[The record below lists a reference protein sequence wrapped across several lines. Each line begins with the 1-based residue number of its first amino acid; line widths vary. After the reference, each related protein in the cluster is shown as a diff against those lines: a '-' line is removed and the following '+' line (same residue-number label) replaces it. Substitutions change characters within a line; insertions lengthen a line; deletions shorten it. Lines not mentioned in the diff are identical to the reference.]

1 VLEVA
6 GVATD
11 MTTCEEI
18 GMTTQAGIVDNE
30 REFVLRCVGDAYQ
43 VLDLIPGVDPNGPAL
58 VWLAEQFRQLRRQG
72 ENVA

>member
-1 VLEVA
+1 
-6 GVATD
+6 
-11 MTTCEEI
+11 M
-18 GMTTQAGIVDNE
+18 MTTQVGTEDKE